1 MNILVTGITGFIG
14 KNFYR
19 LNSNSRFKIKA
30 FAKNE
35 SINNKLFSELNYL
48 NCNFDNFEKFSKEII
63 EFKPDVVLNMAWKG
77 IPDYSEKNS
86 IYNLNKTLS
95 FFEFITEET
104 DLKKFINT
112 GTCAEYFYPKGKIS
126 EDYEIK
132 PQDNFS
138 KAKIDLNEKML
149 SESQKKGINY
159 INLRL
164 FYVYGLHHRK
174 QSLIPYLIN
183 SYKNDKKPLI
193 DTPYNKLDYIYVDD
207 VVSAIN
213 HCILGNIPN
222 GSYNVGSG
230 VAYFN
235 YQVQEIVSRM
245 MRIKFDYRDSYP
257 QEKKESINFF
267 ADIDKL
273 KNYSGWQP
281 RYDLNRGIKNILG

>member
-19 LNSNSRFKIKA
+19 LNGNSGLKIKA
-30 FAKNE
+30 FAKKE
-35 SINNKLFSELNYL
+35 SVNNKLFSGLNYL

-63 EFKPDVVLNMAWKG
+63 EFKPDIVLNMAWKG
-77 IPDYSEKNS
+77 IPDYSKENS
-86 IYNLNKTLS
+86 IYSLDKTLS
-95 FFEFITEET
+95 FFEFLTEET

-132 PQDNFS
+132 HQDNFS
-138 KAKIDLNEKML
+138 KAKINLNEKL
-149 SESQKKGINY
+149 QSESQKKGINY

-164 FYVYGLHHRK
+164 FYVYGLHQRE
-174 QSLIPYLIN
+174 QSIIPYLIN
-183 SYKNDKKPLI
+183 CYKNGKNPLVT
-193 DTPYNKLDYIYVDD
+193 TPYNKLDYVYVDD

-213 HCILGNIPN
+213 HCIFENIPN

-230 VAYFN
+230 VATFN
-235 YQVQEIVSRM
+235 YQVQEIISKM
-245 MRIKFDYRDSYP
+245 MKFKFDYKHSYP
-257 QEKKESINFF
+257 LENKESINFF

-273 KNYSGWQP
+273 KNYSEWRP
-281 RYDLNRGIKNILG
+281 RYDLSRGIKNILG